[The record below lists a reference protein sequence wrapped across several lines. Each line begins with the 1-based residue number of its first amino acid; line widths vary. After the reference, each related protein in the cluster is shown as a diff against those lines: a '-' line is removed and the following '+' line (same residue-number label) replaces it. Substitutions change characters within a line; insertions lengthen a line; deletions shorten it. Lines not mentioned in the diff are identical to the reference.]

1 MVSAQATVTG
11 CGNKTSLHVL
21 IQSYWMNPPFNKA
34 VRFRHISQTI
44 RRAMKG
50 ASVFLESWIAG
61 QELTDEQKSKL
72 NDQQK
77 AAAEMPTRTKKCQLS
92 NTRDSIWVKLF
103 YVVFL
108 PLRSPLFENRFV
120 RVMPTPA
127 WSCLSLGRCNWT
139 AWRSLRKRW
148 EGQQ

>member
-1 MVSAQATVTG
+1 MWRLGLEQVHTTGSRQQVAGWTYLCARPQDMVSAQATVTG

-92 NTRDSIWVKLF
+92 NTRDSI
-103 YVVFL
+103 
-108 PLRSPLFENRFV
+108 
-120 RVMPTPA
+120 
-127 WSCLSLGRCNWT
+127 
-139 AWRSLRKRW
+139 
-148 EGQQ
+148 

>member
-1 MVSAQATVTG
+1 MVNSQANVTG
-11 CGNKTSLHVL
+11 CENKTSLHVL

-34 VRFRHISQTI
+34 VRFRQISQTI

-77 AAAEMPTRTKKCQLS
+77 AAAEMYNAHKKVPIIKHQGQHMS
-92 NTRDSIWVKLF
+92 QAV
-103 YVVFL
+103 
-108 PLRSPLFENRFV
+108 LRSFFFPSGLLFLKI
-120 RVMPTPA
+120 A
-127 WSCLSLGRCNWT
+127 LSG
-139 AWRSLRKRW
+139 
-148 EGQQ
+148 